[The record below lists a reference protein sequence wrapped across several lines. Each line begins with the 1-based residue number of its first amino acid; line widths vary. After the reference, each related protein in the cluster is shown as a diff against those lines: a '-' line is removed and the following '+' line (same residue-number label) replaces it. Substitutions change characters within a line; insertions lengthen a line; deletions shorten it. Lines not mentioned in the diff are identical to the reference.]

1 MRTRRL
7 TQTPYNV
14 CTADW
19 SAPFLVL
26 LFVDA
31 ADHFIAV
38 FHRLRIRRSDRTGEI
53 RAPCRNRR
61 VGRDASGF
69 CERTKYSD
77 PLEAR
82 S

>member
-1 MRTRRL
+1 MFAQRTGARRSL
-7 TQTPYNV
+7 
-14 CTADW
+14 
-19 SAPFLVL
+19 L
-26 LFVDA
+26 LF
-31 ADHFIAV
+31 ADGANHFIAV
-38 FHRLRIRRSDRTGEI
+38 FHRLRICRSERTGEI
-53 RAPCRNRR
+53 RTPRRNRR